1 MYALLTLVKSRYTV
15 AGYLP
20 SFPCVFMDQDE
31 VEVKKKNAK
40 ENEVNIQPS

>member
-1 MYALLTLVKSRYTV
+1 MRSGYTV

-20 SFPCVFMDQDE
+20 SFPGVLMDQDK